1 MRVALSIEG
10 KTVKVVEAEERP
22 KGLFIHKAFSIS
34 TDDLDFYL
42 SKLRQRNFILA
53 VDFGELIQET
63 INLPPVKGKE
73 LQRLINVEM
82 ERLYPDFYFIY
93 SDLGERI
100 VENKRFRG
108 LSILRVRKA
117 EIDGLIERALNH
129 GKNIEAI
136 YGSPTCI
143 ATFIERSEKPLLC
156 VFETAGGESNSYG
169 KNIFLIKD
177 GVILFV
183 RKLTSFEKGLS
194 ALDIQDIEMSII
206 HCIQNLR
213 IEPKEI
219 IMAGD
224 FKNLPESIGG
234 LPVSSLNLPKGL
246 HYKGEDIYE
255 YLIPVGSIYCIKENS
270 GSKGFLPQPYRTFRF
285 IKNLLNANGAIFL
298 ITGILFLIS
307 GLNSLYMARSIRTD
321 INNLLTKYRAFNLF
335 IQSYNQSVAEAKALQ
350 SFADF
355 LKEEKGVLISYVL
368 KELSGYPLENIKL
381 KSIDLNRSG
390 KAINLRLSGSV
401 ATQSHKEMLL
411 SFNRL
416 LKMIERSGLK
426 ESDINIEILNK
437 RFSPADGT
445 FDIDIRFDLKK

>member
-1 MRVALSIEG
+1 MKIALSIEG
-10 KTVKVVEAEERP
+10 KTVKIIEAEKRT
-22 KGLFIHKAFSIS
+22 KGLFIHKAFTISI
-34 TDDLDFYL
+34 DDLDSYL
-42 SKLRQRNFILA
+42 SKLKQRNFILA

-63 INLPPVKGKE
+63 ISLPPVKGKD
-73 LQRLINVEM
+73 LQRLINMEM

-100 VENKRFRG
+100 VENKRIRG

-117 EIDGLIERALNH
+117 EIDGLIERALIH

-136 YGSPTCI
+136 YASPSCI
-143 ATFIERSEKPLLC
+143 ATFMKRSEKPLLC
-156 VFETAGGESNSYG
+156 VFETAGVESNSYG

-183 RKLTSFEKGLS
+183 RKLTSFERGLS
-194 ALDIQDIEMSII
+194 ALDVQDIEMSIT

-224 FKNLPESIGG
+224 FKNPPESISG
-234 LPVSSLNLPKGL
+234 LKVSTLHLPKEIQ
-246 HYKGEDIYE
+246 YKEDIYE
-255 YLIPVGSIYCIKENS
+255 YLIPVGGIYCLKHCTSN
-270 GSKGFLPQPYRTFRF
+270 SKGFLPQSYRTFRF
-285 IKNLLNANGAIFL
+285 IKNLLNTNAAIFI
-298 ITGILFLIS
+298 ITGSLFLIS
-307 GLNSLYMARSIRTD
+307 GLNSLYTARSIRTD
-321 INNLLTKYRAFNLF
+321 INNLLTKHRAFNLF

-350 SFADF
+350 PFADF

-381 KSIDLNRSG
+381 KSIDINRSG

-401 ATQSHKEMLL
+401 TTQSHKEMLL

-416 LKMIERSGLK
+416 LKMIEKAGLK